1 MHSQKNLNYTK
12 PARPECP
19 LGRIEG
25 WRAHTRFIA
34 ILLSILLL
42 NSKATFCNLESSLVE
57 DSSNLFENFQKQL
70 QEFKPNAPWIMQEL
84 LNLPLKDFFKGF
96 ELSILTLAQSNTR
109 NEYFNE
115 KNNIDN
121 NELYPKALWQCTI
134 YEIFLKNIY
143 LKSSDKQIDL
153 FQVTKKIASQNGLIP
168 ILKIAQ
174 QLDIPQGTH
183 HPMFVFYAFFC
194 DCLVNQFSETIK
206 IAYTYLDNPGLYK
219 AYCGLAVKLNKQI
232 KEKVV
237 RLKNW
242 SNSTY
247 DKTKYETVYADL
259 YEKNQQIIN
268 LLKQQSKQA
277 HE

>member
-1 MHSQKNLNYTK
+1 MAINTQVINSHNK
-12 PARPECP
+12 P
-19 LGRIEG
+19 
-25 WRAHTRFIA
+25 TRYFSGFIA
-34 ILLSILLL
+34 IFLSILLL
-42 NSKATFCNLESSLVE
+42 NSKAIFCNLESTLVE
-57 DSSNLFENFQKQL
+57 DPSNPLANFQKQL
-70 QEFKPNAPWIMQEL
+70 AEFKPNAPWIMQEL

-96 ELSILTLAQSNTR
+96 ELSILMLAQSSTR

-115 KNNIDN
+115 KNNIDS
-121 NELYPKALWQCTI
+121 NELYPKSLWQCTI

-143 LKSSDKQIDL
+143 LKSIDKQIDL
-153 FQVTKKIASQNGLIP
+153 FQITKKLASQNGLTP
-168 ILKIAQ
+168 ILEIAQ
-174 QLDIPQGTH
+174 QLDIPQGNH

-206 IAYTYLDNPGLYK
+206 IAYTYLDNPELYK
-219 AYCGLAVKLNKQI
+219 AYCGLSVKLNKQI
-232 KEKVV
+232 KEKVA

-247 DKTKYETVYADL
+247 DKTKYETVYAEL

-268 LLKQQSKQA
+268 LLKQQSKQNY